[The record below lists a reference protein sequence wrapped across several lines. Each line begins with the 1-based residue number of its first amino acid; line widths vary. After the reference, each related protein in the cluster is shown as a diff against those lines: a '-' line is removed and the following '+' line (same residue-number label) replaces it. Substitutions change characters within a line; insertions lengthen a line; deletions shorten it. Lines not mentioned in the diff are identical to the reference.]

1 MQTQK
6 IKALFFK
13 DIPRFAKY
21 FSETKLFAKLK
32 RVARLAAGEVLLPM
46 LRLFYVMKAPA
57 TPIYRKLHIAA
68 ALGYFIFP
76 FDFIPDF
83 LVPVLGFADDLVV
96 ATTVL
101 NLVSKYCTEEI
112 EMQAQ
117 RARERL
123 LFCSK

>member
-6 IKALFFK
+6 IKALFFN
-13 DIPRFAKY
+13 DIPRFARY
-21 FSETKLFAKLK
+21 FSETKLFAKLRK
-32 RVARLAAGEVLLPM
+32 VAGLAAGEILLPI
-46 LRLFYVMKAPA
+46 LRLYYVMKAPT
-57 TPIYRKLHIAA
+57 TPIHRKLHIAA

-101 NLVSKYCTEEI
+101 SLVSKYCTEEI
-112 EMQAQ
+112 EAQAQ
-117 RARERL
+117 HARERL
-123 LFCSK
+123 CPCK